1 MGRLCIAVLI
11 MALSGLVS
19 AHQFTPTYPK
29 LTPSFVEGLVST
41 QMTLFNKRSDV
52 EYYELSVFDKDWN
65 EVPFATT
72 KKIIEIQYLE
82 TKQIDIYI
90 RNADKERAVY
100 ICSRSKLK
108 AKSETSTLIA
118 SRICSKIK

>member
-1 MGRLCIAVLI
+1 

>member
-1 MGRLCIAVLI
+1 MV
-11 MALSGLVS
+11 LSGLVS

-29 LTPSFVEGLVST
+29 LYSSFIDGLLVTRMS
-41 QMTLFNKRSDV
+41 LFNKRSDV
-52 EYYELSVFDKDWN
+52 EHYQINVYDKDWK

-72 KKIIEIQYLE
+72 VKIIEVKYLE
-82 TKQIDIYI
+82 TKQIDVYI

>member
-1 MGRLCIAVLI
+1 MVRLCIAVLT
-11 MALSGLVS
+11 MVLSGLVS

>member
-1 MGRLCIAVLI
+1 MGRLCIAVLT
-11 MALSGLVS
+11 MVLSGLVS

-29 LTPSFVEGLVST
+29 LIPSFIDGLLVTRMS
-41 QMTLFNKRSDV
+41 LFNRRSDV
-52 EYYELSVFDKDWN
+52 EHYQINVYDKDWK

-72 KKIIEIQYLE
+72 EKIIQVKYLE

>member
-1 MGRLCIAVLI
+1 MVRLCITVLI

-41 QMTLFNKRSDV
+41 QMTLFNRRSDV
-52 EYYELSVFDKDWN
+52 EYYELSVFDKDWK

-72 KKIIEIQYLE
+72 EKIVRVKYLE
-82 TKQIDIYI
+82 TKRIDIFI
-90 RNADKERAVY
+90 RKADSGRAVY

-108 AKSETSTLIA
+108 ATPDTMTLIA
-118 SRICSKIK
+118 SRICSKIT